1 MKILVTGGAGYIGS
15 VLTAKLLDSGHEVIV
30 LDSLVNG
37 QKKAVDPRAKFVSGD
52 IADTLL
58 LKKIF
63 SENVG
68 VDAVAHLAGF
78 IEVSESVKDPKKYFD
93 NNYEKPKILIMEM
106 LAAAVKN
113 IIFSSTAAVYGT
125 PQEDLIVESHPTEPI
140 NAYGGSKLKLEQF
153 LLEQKKNG
161 LNSVSL
167 RFFNASGATKE
178 HGEMHNPETHL
189 IPTLI
194 KSVLGEIPE
203 AWIFGTDYETKDG
216 SALRDYVHV
225 EDIADAHLLLLEKMK
240 NQEALATAYNIGNGA
255 GFTVLEVVAAVEK
268 VSGKKLDIKY
278 APRRAG
284 DPAKLVASSELIKKL
299 GWAPKYNSIEEI
311 IATAWNWHSKNA
323 VR

>member
-30 LDSLVNG
+30 LDSLING
-37 QKKAVDPRAKFVSGD
+37 HKEAVDARAKFVSGD
-52 IADTLL
+52 IADAVL
-58 LKKIF
+58 LKEIF
-63 SENVG
+63 SENTRI
-68 VDAVAHLAGF
+68 DAVAHLAGF
-78 IEVSESVKDPKKYFD
+78 IEVSESVKDPEKYFD
-93 NNYEKPKILIMEM
+93 NNYEKPKVLIEEM
-106 LAAAVKN
+106 LAAGVKN
-113 IIFSSTAAVYGT
+113 IIFSSTAAVYGI
-125 PQEDLIVESHPTEPI
+125 PKEDLIKEAHPTEPI
-140 NAYGGSKLKLEQF
+140 NAYGESKLKLEQF

-189 IPTLI
+189 IPILI
-194 KSVLGEIPE
+194 KSALHEIPE
-203 AWIFGTDYETKDG
+203 AQIFGSDYETKDG

-225 EDIADAHLLLLEKMK
+225 EDIAEAHLLLLENMK
-240 NQEALATAYNIGNGA
+240 NQEKLEVTYNIGSGI

-268 VSGKKLDIKY
+268 VSGKKMNIKY

-284 DPAKLVASSELIKKL
+284 DPAKLVASSELIKEL
-299 GWAPKYNSIEEI
+299 GWIPKYNSIEEI
-311 IATAWNWHSKNA
+311 ITTAWNWHSKNA

>member
-30 LDSLVNG
+30 LDSLING
-37 QKKAVDPRAKFVSGD
+37 HKEAVDARAKFVSGD
-52 IADTLL
+52 IADAVL
-58 LKKIF
+58 LKEIF
-63 SENVG
+63 SENTRI
-68 VDAVAHLAGF
+68 DAVAHLAGF
-78 IEVSESVKDPKKYFD
+78 IEVSESVKDPEKYFD
-93 NNYEKPKILIMEM
+93 NNYEKPKVLIEEM
-106 LAAAVKN
+106 LAAGVKN
-113 IIFSSTAAVYGT
+113 IIFSSTAAVYGI
-125 PQEDLIVESHPTEPI
+125 PKEDLIKEAYPTEPI
-140 NAYGGSKLKLEQF
+140 NAYGESKLKLEQF

-189 IPTLI
+189 IPILI
-194 KSVLGEIPE
+194 KSVLQE
-203 AWIFGTDYETKDG
+203 ASEAQIFGSDYETKDG

-225 EDIADAHLLLLEKMK
+225 EDIAEAHLLLLEKMN
-240 NQEALATAYNIGNGA
+240 NQEKLEVTYNIGSGI

-268 VSGKKLDIKY
+268 VSGKKMNVKY

-284 DPAKLVASSELIKKL
+284 DPAKLVASSELIKEL
-299 GWAPKYNSIEEI
+299 GWIPKYNSIEEI
-311 IATAWNWHSKNA
+311 ITTAWNWHSKNA

>member
-30 LDSLVNG
+30 LDSLING
-37 QKKAVDPRAKFVSGD
+37 HKEAVDARAKFVSGD
-52 IADTLL
+52 IADAVL
-58 LKKIF
+58 LKEIF
-63 SENVG
+63 SENTRI
-68 VDAVAHLAGF
+68 DAVAHLAGF
-78 IEVSESVKDPKKYFD
+78 IEVSESVKDPEKYFD
-93 NNYEKPKILIMEM
+93 NNYEKPKVLIEEM
-106 LAAAVKN
+106 LAAGVKN
-113 IIFSSTAAVYGT
+113 IIFSSTAAVYGI
-125 PQEDLIVESHPTEPI
+125 PKEDLIKETHPTEPI
-140 NAYGGSKLKLEQF
+140 NAYGESKLKLEQF

-189 IPTLI
+189 IPILI
-194 KSVLGEIPE
+194 KSALHEIPE
-203 AWIFGTDYETKDG
+203 AQIFGSDYETKDG

-225 EDIADAHLLLLEKMK
+225 EDIAEAHLLLLENMK
-240 NQEALATAYNIGNGA
+240 NQEKLEVTYNIGSGI

-268 VSGKKLDIKY
+268 VSGKKMNIKY

-284 DPAKLVASSELIKKL
+284 DPAKLVASSELIKEL
-299 GWAPKYNSIEEI
+299 GWIPKYNSIEEI
-311 IATAWNWHSKNA
+311 ITTAWNWHSKNA

>member
-15 VLTAKLLDSGHEVIV
+15 VLTAKLLDSGHEVVV
-30 LDSLVNG
+30 LDSLING
-37 QKKAVDPRAKFVSGD
+37 QKEAVDTRAKFVSGD
-52 IADTLL
+52 IADVVL

-63 SENVG
+63 NENTG
-68 VDAVAHLAGF
+68 INAVAHLAGF

-93 NNYEKPKILIMEM
+93 NNYEKSKVLIEEM
-106 LAAAVKN
+106 LAAGIKN
-113 IIFSSTAAVYGT
+113 IIFSSTAAVYGI
-125 PQEDLIVESHPTEPI
+125 PKEDLITESHPTEPI
-140 NAYGGSKLKLEQF
+140 NAYGESKLKFEQF

-178 HGEMHNPETHL
+178 HGELHNPETHL
-189 IPTLI
+189 IPILI
-194 KSVLGEIPE
+194 KSVLQEAPE
-203 AWIFGTDYETKDG
+203 AQIFGTDYETKDG

-225 EDIADAHLLLLEKMK
+225 EDIADAHLLLFKKMNNKEELE
-240 NQEALATAYNIGNGA
+240 AVYNIGNGT

-268 VSGKKLDIKY
+268 ITGKKFDIKY

-284 DPAKLVASSELIKKL
+284 DPAKLVASSELIKKF
-299 GWAPKYNSIEEI
+299 GWVPKYNSIEEI
-311 IATAWNWHSKNA
+311 ITTAWNWHSKNA

>member
-15 VLTAKLLDSGHEVIV
+15 VLAAKLLDSGHEVIV
-30 LDSLVNG
+30 LDSLING
-37 QKKAVDPRAKFVSGD
+37 RKEAVDSRAKFVSGD
-52 IADTLL
+52 IADAVL

-63 SENVG
+63 VENVG

-78 IEVSESVKDPKKYFD
+78 IEVSESVKNPKKYFC
-93 NNYEKPKILIMEM
+93 NNYEKPKILIGEM
-106 LAAAVKN
+106 LAAGVKN
-113 IIFSSTAAVYGT
+113 IIFSSTAAVYGI
-125 PQEDLIVESHPTEPI
+125 PKEDLITESHSTEPI
-140 NAYGGSKLKLEQF
+140 NAYGESKLKLEQF
-153 LLEQKKNG
+153 LLGQKKNG
-161 LNSVSL
+161 LNPVAL

-194 KSVLGEIPE
+194 KSALGEIPE
-203 AWIFGTDYETKDG
+203 VWIFGTDYETKDG

-225 EDIADAHLLLLEKMK
+225 ADIADAHLLLLEKMK
-240 NQEALATAYNIGNGA
+240 NQEDLEAVYNIGNGV

-278 APRRAG
+278 APRREG
-284 DPAKLVASSELIKKL
+284 DPVKLVASSELIKRL
-299 GWAPKYNSIEEI
+299 GWVPKYNSIEEI
-311 IATAWNWHSKNA
+311 IATAWNWHSKDA

>member
-30 LDSLVNG
+30 LDSLING
-37 QKKAVDPRAKFVSGD
+37 QKEAVDARAKFVSGD
-52 IADTLL
+52 IADTVLL
-58 LKKIF
+58 RKIF
-63 SENVG
+63 SENIG
-68 VDAVAHLAGF
+68 IDAVAHLAGF

-93 NNYEKPKILIMEM
+93 NNYEKPKILVAEM
-106 LAAAVKN
+106 LAAGVKN
-113 IIFSSTAAVYGT
+113 IIFSSTAAVYGI
-125 PQEDLIVESHPTEPI
+125 PKEDLIKETHPTEPI
-140 NAYGGSKLKLEQF
+140 NAYGESKLRLEQF
-153 LLEQKKNG
+153 LLEQKNNG

-189 IPTLI
+189 IPILI
-194 KSVLGEIPE
+194 KSVLQEAPE
-203 AWIFGTDYETKDG
+203 AQIFGTDYETKDG

-240 NQEALATAYNIGNGA
+240 NMEKLELAYNIGSGT
-255 GFTVLEVVAAVEK
+255 GYTVLEVVAAVER
-268 VSGKKLDIKY
+268 VSGKKFDIQY

-284 DPAKLVASSELIKKL
+284 DPAKLVASPELIKEL
-299 GWAPKYNSIEEI
+299 GWIPKYNSIEEI
-311 IATAWNWHSKNA
+311 ITTAWNWHSKNA